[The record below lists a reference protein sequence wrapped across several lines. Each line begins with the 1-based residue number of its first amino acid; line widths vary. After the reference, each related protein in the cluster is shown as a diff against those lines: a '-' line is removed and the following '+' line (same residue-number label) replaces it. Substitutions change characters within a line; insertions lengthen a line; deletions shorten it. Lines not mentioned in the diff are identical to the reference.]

1 MKKNILEVL
10 CIAMLYFAAS
20 VSLNDSLNP
29 IALYGAIPLCFIL
42 SFSISN
48 SLKSNKY
55 VKQLVLL
62 IIWIA
67 FTYLGATFMKEAS
80 NQMKNLLGVFI
91 FSVALAN
98 LAKDRRCI
106 PWLYGIFIILLIQAL
121 VYANE
126 HIMVAGFD
134 IATDRLNDEKLNA
147 NTVAYY
153 TFFVTFALY
162 ELGNS
167 FLVRNRIL
175 TRIFRVLFLLM
186 YVVSFSVAILTA
198 SRQVL
203 IIQLPLLCLLT
214 YIRYI
219 KGANIKNKVLF
230 VIIAIALCASF
241 TNQITNIYDNSFLK
255 VRAEKDV
262 EDDARTL
269 LLKDALKVGLQHPI
283 MGVGPGNYVRYSY
296 SRHFSH
302 CTYTE
307 LFANT
312 GVIGFIIYINL
323 LFLFLKKQYKRM
335 RLYKDKT
342 FVVFL
347 VCGLIY
353 FFDNFFYVFY
363 IDLWLIGFFIL
374 IASHSEVYYNL
385 KRINR
390 N

>member
-1 MKKNILEVL
+1 
-10 CIAMLYFAAS
+10 MLYFAAS

-48 SLKSNKY
+48 SLKNNRY

-203 IIQLPLLCLLT
+203 IIQLPLLCILT

-219 KGANIKNKVLF
+219 NVSNIKNKVLF

-342 FVVFL
+342 FVVFG

-363 IDLWLIGFFIL
+363 VDLWLIGFFIL

-385 KRINR
+385 KRTNR

>member
-347 VCGLIY
+347 VGGLIY

>member
-1 MKKNILEVL
+1 
-10 CIAMLYFAAS
+10 MLYFAAS